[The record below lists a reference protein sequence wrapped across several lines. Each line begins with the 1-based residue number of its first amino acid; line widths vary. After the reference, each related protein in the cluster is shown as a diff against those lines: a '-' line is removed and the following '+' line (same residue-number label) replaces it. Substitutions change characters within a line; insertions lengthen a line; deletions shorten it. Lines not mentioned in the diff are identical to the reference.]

1 MSESVIFNT
10 PILLIGYA
18 LALGLCILSIKGR
31 IGGYVIPILSA
42 FTCVVTTTYALL
54 KGAGLYEVSMAV
66 MIFLFLNLVVYRK
79 GGEEK

>member
-31 IGGYVIPILSA
+31 IGGYIVPILSV
-42 FTCVVTTTYALL
+42 FTCMATTTYALL
-54 KGAGLYEVSMAV
+54 KGADLYEVGMMV
-66 MIFLFLNLVVYRK
+66 MIFLLLNLSVYRK
-79 GGEEK
+79 GGEGK